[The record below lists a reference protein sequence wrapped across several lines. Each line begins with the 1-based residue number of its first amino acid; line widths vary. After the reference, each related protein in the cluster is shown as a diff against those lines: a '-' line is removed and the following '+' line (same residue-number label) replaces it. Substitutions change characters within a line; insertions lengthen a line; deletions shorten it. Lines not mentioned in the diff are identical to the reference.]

1 MKKIRLKRR
10 IGPPFCLKKFI
21 LVLKFITILLFI
33 PGLCISLEANSQS
46 AHFSFNLQNITIEQ
60 LFDKIENESEYS
72 FFYKDNEINIKERV
86 SVNAENKG
94 IDEIL
99 SQAFSGKGI
108 SYVVNGNHIILQ
120 ASKREAAKAID
131 SKVADPQKDLIT
143 GNVLDKDGVPLIGVT
158 VSVKGSNNATI
169 TDIDG
174 FFSITTEQGQ
184 TLSFSYI
191 GFQRREVVV
200 ADKKQLVVVLYE
212 DLKALDEVV
221 VVGYGV
227 QRKITLT
234 GSVATIKTKEIKQ
247 SAVSNLSNALV
258 GRLPGLLA
266 RQSKGEVGG
275 DGSTIRLRGAATYG
289 SNKDPLVMIDGV
301 ARSGFEF
308 IDPNEVE
315 SITILKDA
323 SATAIYG
330 VRGAN
335 GVILVTTKRGEA
347 ASKPKVTVNVEQAFL
362 TPMKMLSYLNA
373 PDYFRVYRRG
383 LINDGQI
390 QAAQTY
396 TDEFI
401 SQYDRSANNPWD
413 YKYLYPDTDWTE
425 ELLKDWSYRTTA
437 NANITG
443 GTDRARYFVSGSF
456 LTESGIYNRTN
467 EAKGY
472 DPQARESRINFRSNV
487 DIKLSSWLNT
497 DVSLATI
504 IRKRNYPATTG
515 DAMFAAIRRTPSYD
529 YAIMN
534 PDGSIGAGQSGDAN
548 PYGRLVHSGYKK
560 INNSY
565 LQTTIGLNANLD
577 FILKGL
583 SAKVRFSYDARNDG
597 GYTRSKSFS
606 TYKYNADGTY
616 TLRTQGDDFLSYAT
630 SSDYWDMTL
639 SPEVY
644 LMYNQKFAKDH
655 DISAMAVY
663 RSSSTMKR
671 STNDDKSTAAIGALP
686 FREQGIVGRI
696 TYGYKDKY
704 FGEFNFGYN
713 GSENFVKGKRFG
725 FFPSGS
731 IAWVMNKEN
740 FMSGTTSW
748 LEMLKIRASVGQVGN
763 SATDTRFAYQSRWSF
778 DTGSYTFGDQNQN
791 KLITAGE
798 LAVGNNNVTWETA
811 TKYDAGIDLMI
822 KKGLLSFT
830 GDIFYEHR
838 TGVFD
843 NTQAITSALMGYV
856 VFPRE
861 NVGIVDNKGF
871 EFEIAHVNH
880 IGKDITYELKASYTY
895 TKNKI
900 KKCME
905 APQPTRPWLE
915 RTGKS
920 IYEIKTYQT
929 AGLFQNWEEIA
940 DAASQS
946 QFTANLQ
953 PGDIR
958 YVDLDG
964 DMIIT
969 SYDQA
974 YIGKNSEAN
983 QILGFSGQFRY
994 KGFDIAALFQGAFGR
1009 YLFINGYSLFGNNYE
1024 MRQIFSDFDNNYWTP
1039 ENSDAKYP
1047 RPMAQKNTNNTQQST
1062 FWMKKG
1068 DYIRLK
1074 NVEIGYTIPR
1084 NISRKWAMEQLRIY
1098 ANGNNLITW
1107 DKLDGL
1113 FDPEEDNGSPK
1124 YPLMRTFNV
1133 GLSITF

>member
-1 MKKIRLKRR
+1 MKKIRLKMR
-10 IGPPFCLKKFI
+10 IGPLFYPKKLI
-21 LVLKFITILLFI
+21 QVLKLISIILFI
-33 PGLCISLEANSQS
+33 PGLCISLSAHSQS
-46 AHFSFNLQNITIEQ
+46 ANFSINLQNITIEQ
-60 LFDKIENESEYS
+60 LFNKIESESNYS
-72 FFYKDNEINIKERV
+72 FFYKDSDINLKEKV
-86 SVNAENKG
+86 SVNASNTNINEVL
-94 IDEIL
+94 E
-99 SQAFSGKGI
+99 QAFKGKNI
-108 SYVVNGNHIILQ
+108 SYVINGNHIILQ
-120 ASKREAAKAID
+120 AYKPKEA
-131 SKVADPQKDLIT
+131 STMSLQQNVAPKHLVT
-143 GNVLDKDGVPLIGVT
+143 GNVLDKDGIPLIGVT
-158 VSVKGSNNATI
+158 VTVKGTSTRAI
-169 TDIDG
+169 TDMDG
-174 FFSITTEQGQ
+174 FFSISASPEQ
-184 TLSFSYI
+184 TLVFTYV
-191 GFQRREVVV
+191 GFRVNEVQVT
-200 ADKKQLVVVLYE
+200 DKKQLVIVMEE
-212 DLKALDEVV
+212 DLLTLDEVV

-275 DGSTIRLRGAATYG
+275 DGSTIRLRGTATYG

-301 ARSGFEF
+301 SRGGFEF
-308 IDPNEVE
+308 IDPNEIE

-323 SATAIYG
+323 SATAVYG

-347 ASKPKVTVNVEQAFL
+347 ASKPRVTVNVEQAFL
-362 TPMKMLSYLNA
+362 SPMRMLEYLNA

-401 SQYDRSANNPWD
+401 SQYDRKANNPSD
-413 YKYLYPDTDWTE
+413 YKYLYPDTDWTD
-425 ELLKDWSYRTTA
+425 ELLKDLAYRTTA

-443 GTDRARYFVSGSF
+443 GTERARYFVSGSF

-472 DPQARESRINFRSNV
+472 NPQARESRINFRSNV
-487 DIKLSSWLNT
+487 DIKLSSWLST
-497 DVSLATI
+497 DVNLATI
-504 IRKRNYPATTG
+504 IRKRNYPATSG
-515 DAMFAAIRRTPSYD
+515 NDIFALIRRTPSYD
-529 YAIMN
+529 YAITN

-548 PYGRLVHSGYKK
+548 PYGKLVHSGYQK

-583 SAKVRFSYDARNDG
+583 SAKVRFSYDAQNNG
-597 GYTRSKSFS
+597 GYTRSKGFS
-606 TYKYNADGTY
+606 TYKYNADGSY
-616 TLRTQGDDFLSYAT
+616 TLRSQGDDFLSYAT

-644 LMYNQKFAKDH
+644 LMYNNKFAEDH
-655 DISAMAVY
+655 SFSAMGVY
-663 RSSSTMKR
+663 RSSSMSKR
-671 STNDDKSTAAIGALP
+671 STNDDKSLAAIGALP
-686 FREQGIVGRI
+686 FREQGIVGRV

-704 FGEFNFGYN
+704 FAEFNFGYN
-713 GSENFVKGKRFG
+713 GSENFSKGKRFG

-731 IAWVMNKEN
+731 ISWVLNNEN
-740 FMSGTTSW
+740 FMAGSKSW
-748 LEMLKIRASVGQVGN
+748 LEMLKVRGSVGQVGN
-763 SATDTRFAYQSRWSF
+763 QGNTRFAYQSRWSF

-791 KLITAGE
+791 KMITAGE
-798 LAVGNNNVTWETA
+798 LAVGNNDVTWETA
-811 TKYDAGIDLMI
+811 TKYDIGVDFMVN
-822 KKGLLSFT
+822 KGVFAFT

-838 TGVFD
+838 TGIFQSTSPV
-843 NTQAITSALMGYV
+843 TSALMGYV
-856 VFPRE
+856 VFPNE

-871 EFEIAHVNH
+871 EVEVSHVNN
-880 IGKDITYELKASYTY
+880 ISKDLTYELKASYTY
-895 TKNKI
+895 TSNKI
-900 KKCME
+900 KKYME

-915 RTGKS
+915 RTGKG
-920 IYEIKTYQT
+920 INEIKTYQT
-929 AGLFQNWEEIA
+929 SGLFQNWDEISGW
-940 DAASQS
+940 ASQN
-946 QFTANLQ
+946 QFAANIQ

-958 YVDLDG
+958 YVDLDN
-964 DMIIT
+964 DMLIT

-974 YIGKNSEAN
+974 YIGKNSEAD
-983 QILGFSGQFRY
+983 QILGFSAQFRY

-1009 YLFINGYSLFGNNYE
+1009 HLFINGYSLFGNNYE
-1024 MRQIFSDFDNNYWTP
+1024 MRQIFADFDNNYWTT
-1039 ENSDAKYP
+1039 ENPDAIYP
-1047 RPMAQKNTNNTQQST
+1047 RAMSEKNTNNTQQST
-1062 FWMKKG
+1062 FWLKSG
-1068 DYIRLK
+1068 DYVRLK
-1074 NVEIGYTIPR
+1074 NLEIGYTIPQK
-1084 NISRKWAMEQLRIY
+1084 ISKKWAMNQLRIY